1 MRPPDGDT
9 AAGLDYHLIGEPL
22 PSAPRKRSGDAWGM
36 ERFLGS
42 VRSIVLLAILGFLLF
57 FGTAGWLGKQF
68 LADNARTQA
77 LVDHTNLVIN
87 TIYEARLNLSRTQ
100 SSSRG
105 FVITGSPRDAALAE
119 DGARLATEGLLDLR
133 KLVADNPEQVRR
145 FDEATMLSE
154 EILATNDRIIAAARR
169 GDLDRARALVRD
181 TADLGPTFRA
191 KIDEAVAVEK
201 TLLTQRQ
208 AATEATLRRI
218 IWLLAGVGALAALCG
233 LLAAWAMSRQVR
245 TDQQRY
251 RELERTKLESDAAAR
266 ALAES
271 QAQLQ
276 AVLNSA
282 RDPILVVGRDGVV
295 ELANRACGEA
305 FGVIAGE
312 LIGTDIS
319 ALVPALAGGAQ
330 PAGEVTVTRRDGSSF
345 PAEIST
351 GVFERGDRA
360 VSVCILRDVTE
371 RHRLDQLKNEF
382 VSTVSHELR
391 TPLTSIRGSLGLI
404 AAGAAGAL
412 PEKARS
418 LLEIAYKNSERLVG
432 LVNDILDIEK
442 IESGRMEFRHDR
454 LEAGVLVEQAVEA
467 NQAYAAQ
474 HEVEYRITTRPDLPL
489 PVQGDADRLIQVLT
503 NLLSNAAKFSPAG
516 STIKVAVELLAGL
529 GGRQARISVRDRGA
543 GIPEEFR
550 SRIFQRFAQADA
562 SDVRRKGGTGL
573 GLSIAKAIVERHG
586 GRIGFEPAEGGG
598 TRFWFTLP
606 LLATV
611 AVAMPG
617 DARRQVLICED
628 DPDVA
633 TLLGLMIEQD
643 GWRVDIARDAETAL
657 EKARTGQYDAMTVD
671 LLLPGMDG
679 ITLIRRLRADPATA
693 ALPIVV
699 VSATAQHG
707 KRELNGDAV
716 NIVDWLDKPIEQ
728 LRLRAALRQAGLRS
742 RNGRAC
748 ILHVEDDD
756 DVIEVVGAVV
766 RDEAEI
772 VPARSLQEGRE
783 KLAQRRFD
791 LVIIDVGLP
800 DGSGLDLLETI
811 NARTPREPVL
821 IFSAQD
827 SSASYASAVSASLVK
842 SRADNEQLHQTITAL
857 INGLIQDKQGS
868 PRHGR

>member
-1 MRPPDGDT
+1 
-9 AAGLDYHLIGEPL
+9 
-22 PSAPRKRSGDAWGM
+22 M
-36 ERFLGS
+36 EKFLGS

-57 FGTAGWLGKQF
+57 FGAAGWLGKQF
-68 LADNARTQA
+68 LADNTRTQA
-77 LVDHTNLVIN
+77 WVDHTNLVIA

-100 SSSRG
+100 SSGRG
-105 FVITGSPRDAALAE
+105 FVITGNPRDAALAE
-119 DGARLATEGLLDLR
+119 DSARLATDGLLDLR
-133 KLVADNPEQVRR
+133 KLAADNPEQVRR
-145 FDEATMLSE
+145 FDDAAAISE
-154 EILATNDRIIAAARR
+154 QILVTNDRILAAVRR
-169 GDLDRARALVRD
+169 GDLDGARALVRE
-181 TADLGPTFRA
+181 TADQGPAFRA

-201 TLLTQRQ
+201 LLLAQRQ
-208 AATEATLRRI
+208 AATDATLRRI
-218 IWLLAGVGALAALCG
+218 IWLLAGVAALAALCG

-245 TDQQRY
+245 TDLQRY
-251 RELERTKLESDAAAR
+251 RELERAKLESDAAAR
-266 ALAES
+266 ALAEN

-276 AVLNSA
+276 AVLDSA
-282 RDPILVVGRDGVV
+282 RDPILVVGQDGVV

-305 FGVIAGE
+305 FGVAGGS
-312 LIGTDIS
+312 LAGTDIS
-319 ALVPALAGGAQ
+319 ALVPALAGGAH
-330 PAGEVTVTRRDGSSF
+330 PIGEVTVTRRDGSSF

-351 GVFERGDRA
+351 GVFERDGRT
-360 VSVCILRDVTE
+360 VSVCILRDMTE

-404 AAGAAGAL
+404 VAGAAGGL
-412 PEKARS
+412 PDKAKS
-418 LLEIAYKNSERLVG
+418 LLEIAHKNSERLVG

-516 STIKVAVELLAGL
+516 STIEVAVELLAGL
-529 GGRQARISVRDRGA
+529 GGRQARIGVRDRGA

-606 LLATV
+606 LLAE
-611 AVAMPG
+611 APESVAMPG
-617 DARRQVLICED
+617 DAGRQVLICED
-628 DPDVA
+628 DADVA

-643 GWRVDIARDAETAL
+643 GWRVDFARDAETAL

-679 ITLIRRLRADPATA
+679 ITLIRQLRADPATA
-693 ALPIVV
+693 GLPIVV
-699 VSATAQHG
+699 VSATAQDG
-707 KRELNGDAV
+707 KRELNGDAF

-742 RNGRAC
+742 RTGRAC

-756 DVIEVVGAVV
+756 DVIEVVGAIV

-842 SRADNEQLHQTITAL
+842 SRTDNEQLHQTITDL
-857 INGLIQDKQGS
+857 INGLIQDKQGGA
-868 PRHGR
+868 RYGR

>member
-1 MRPPDGDT
+1 
-9 AAGLDYHLIGEPL
+9 
-22 PSAPRKRSGDAWGM
+22 M
-36 ERFLGS
+36 ERLLGS
-42 VRSIVLLAILGFLLF
+42 VRSIVLIAILGFLLF
-57 FGTAGWLGKQF
+57 FGAAGWLGQQF
-68 LADNARTQA
+68 LADNARTQER
-77 LVDHTNLVIN
+77 VDHTSRVIA
-87 TIYEARLNLSRTQ
+87 TIATARIQLSRAQ
-100 SSSRG
+100 LYSRS
-105 FVITGSPRDAALAE
+105 FVVTGSPQEASVAEDAA
-119 DGARLATEGLLDLR
+119 RVATDTLLDLR
-133 KLVADNPEQVRR
+133 SMVADNPAQVRR
-145 FDEATMLSE
+145 FDDAATTTE
-154 EILATNDRIIAAARR
+154 QILVTNDRIIAAVRR
-169 GDLDRARALVRD
+169 GDVDGARDIVRSA
-181 TADLGPTFRA
+181 ADQGPAFRA
-191 KIDEAVAVEK
+191 TIEEA
-201 TLLTQRQ
+201 
-208 AATEATLRRI
+208 AATERTLLAERRAATAATLQRI
-218 IWLLAGVGALAALCG
+218 IWLLAGISALAAACG
-233 LLAAWAMSRQVR
+233 LLAVWAMSRQVR
-245 TDQQRY
+245 TDQRRY
-251 RELERTKLESDAAAR
+251 RELERAKRESDDAAR

-271 QAQLQ
+271 QAQMQ
-276 AVLNSA
+276 AVLDSA
-282 RDPILVVGRDGVV
+282 RDPILVVDRHGVV

-305 FGVIAGE
+305 FGASSRSLV
-312 LIGTDIS
+312 GTDIS
-319 ALVPALAGGAQ
+319 ELVPALIGGAH
-330 PAGEVTVTRRDGSSF
+330 PAGEVQVTRRDGSGF

-351 GVFERGDRA
+351 GVFERDGREM
-360 VSVCILRDVTE
+360 SVCILRDRTE

-404 AAGAAGAL
+404 VAGAAGPL
-412 PEKARS
+412 PDKAKA
-418 LLEIAYKNSERLVG
+418 LLEIAHKNSERLVG

-454 LEAGVLVEQAVEA
+454 LEAGSLVEQAVEA

-474 HEVEYRITTRPDLPL
+474 HEVEYRITARSDETL
-489 PVQGDADRLIQVLT
+489 PVLGDADRLIQVLT

-516 STIKVAVELLAGL
+516 TAVEVAVETAGS
-529 GGRQARISVRDRGA
+529 QVQVSVRDRGA
-543 GIPEEFR
+543 GIPEAFR
-550 SRIFQRFAQADA
+550 NRIFQRFAQADA
-562 SDVRRKGGTGL
+562 SDIRRKGGTGL

-606 LLATV
+606 LLAEAQETPTT
-611 AVAMPG
+611 AG
-617 DARRQVLICED
+617 DARRRVLVCED

-633 TLLGLMIEQD
+633 MLLGLMIEQD

-679 ITLIRRLRADPATA
+679 ITLIRQLRADAATA

-699 VSATAQHG
+699 VSATAQDG

-742 RNGRAC
+742 RSGRAR

-756 DVIEVVGAVV
+756 DVIEVVSAIV

-772 VPARSLQEGRE
+772 IPARSLREGRQ
-783 KLAQRRFD
+783 KLAEQRFD

-827 SSASYASAVSASLVK
+827 SSAAYASAVSASLVK
-842 SRADNEQLHQTITAL
+842 SRTDNRQLHQTITAL
-857 INGLIQDKQGS
+857 INGLIQDKHED
-868 PRHGR
+868 PHHGR

>member
-1 MRPPDGDT
+1 
-9 AAGLDYHLIGEPL
+9 
-22 PSAPRKRSGDAWGM
+22 M
-36 ERFLGS
+36 EKFLGS

-77 LVDHTNLVIN
+77 WVDHTNRVIN
-87 TIYEARLNLSRTQ
+87 TIYEARLNIARAQAL
-100 SSSRG
+100 SRG
-105 FVITGSPRDAALAE
+105 FVITGNPRDAAVAE
-119 DGARLATEGLLDLR
+119 DSARLATDGLLELR
-133 KLVADNPEQVRR
+133 NLTADNPEQVRR
-145 FDEATMLSE
+145 FDEAALSAE
-154 EILATNDRIIAAARR
+154 QILVTNDRIIAAVRR
-169 GDLDRARALVRD
+169 GDLEGAGSIVREAND
-181 TADLGPTFRA
+181 QAPAFRA
-191 KIDEAVAVEK
+191 GIEEAVAAEK
-201 TLLTQRQ
+201 ALLAQRQ

-218 IWLLAGVGALAALCG
+218 IWLLAGIAALAALCG

-245 TDQQRY
+245 TDQRRY
-251 RELERTKLESDAAAR
+251 RELERAKLESDAAAR

-271 QAQLQ
+271 RAQLQ
-276 AVLNSA
+276 AVLDSA
-282 RDPILVVGRDGVV
+282 RDPILVVRQDGTV

-305 FGVIAGE
+305 FGVAGGS
-312 LIGTDIS
+312 LAGTDIS
-319 ALVPALAGGAQ
+319 ELVPALAGGAH
-330 PAGEVTVTRRDGSSF
+330 PAGEVTVTRRDGGSF

-351 GVFERGDRA
+351 GVFDRDGRA
-360 VSVCILRDVTE
+360 MSVCILRDMTE

-404 AAGAAGAL
+404 VAGAAGPL
-412 PEKARS
+412 PDKAKS
-418 LLEIAYKNSERLVG
+418 LLEIAHKNSERLVG

-454 LEAGVLVEQAVEA
+454 LEAAALVEQAVEA

-474 HEVEYRITTRPDLPL
+474 HEAEYRIAARPDTPL

-516 STIKVAVELLAGL
+516 AAVEVAVEAV
-529 GGRQARISVRDRGA
+529 GRQVRVSVRDHGP

-550 SRIFQRFAQADA
+550 NRIFQRFAQADA
-562 SDVRRKGGTGL
+562 SDIRRKGGTGL

-598 TRFWFTLP
+598 TCFWFTLP
-606 LLATV
+606 LLAEAPETA
-611 AVAMPG
+611 AVAG
-617 DARRQVLICED
+617 DARRRVLICED

-693 ALPIVV
+693 DLPIVV
-699 VSATAQHG
+699 VSATAQDG
-707 KRELNGDAV
+707 KRELNGDAL

-742 RNGRAC
+742 RNGRAR

-756 DVIEVVGAVV
+756 DVIQVVGAIV

-772 VPARSLQEGRE
+772 VPARSLREGRQ
-783 KLAQRRFD
+783 KLAEQRYD

-800 DGSGLDLLETI
+800 DGSGLELLETI

-827 SSASYASAVSASLVK
+827 SSAAYASAVSASLVK
-842 SRADNEQLHQTITAL
+842 SRTDNEQLHQTITAL
-857 INGLIQDKQGS
+857 INGLIQDKQGG
-868 PRHGR
+868 PRYGR

>member
-1 MRPPDGDT
+1 
-9 AAGLDYHLIGEPL
+9 
-22 PSAPRKRSGDAWGM
+22 M
-36 ERFLGS
+36 EKFLGS

-57 FGTAGWLGKQF
+57 FGAAGWLGKQF
-68 LADNARTQA
+68 LADNARTQGW
-77 LVDHTNLVIN
+77 VDHTNLVIN
-87 TIYEARLNLSRTQ
+87 TIYEARLNLSRAQ

-105 FVITGSPRDAALAE
+105 FVITGNPQDAALA
-119 DGARLATEGLLDLR
+119 DDSARMATDSLLDLR
-133 KLVADNPEQVRR
+133 KLATDNPEQVRR
-145 FDEATMLSE
+145 FDDAAAISE
-154 EILATNDRIIAAARR
+154 QILVTNDRILAAVRR
-169 GDLDRARALVRD
+169 GDLDGARALVRD
-181 TADLGPTFRA
+181 TADQGPAFRA
-191 KIDEAVAVEK
+191 RIDEAVAVE
-201 TLLTQRQ
+201 TALLADRQ
-208 AATEATLRRI
+208 AATQATLRRI
-218 IWLLAGVGALAALCG
+218 IWLLAGIAALAALCG

-245 TDQQRY
+245 TDQRRY
-251 RELERTKLESDAAAR
+251 RELERAKQESDASAR

-271 QAQLQ
+271 QAQAQ
-276 AVLNSA
+276 AVLDSA
-282 RDPILVVGRDGVV
+282 RDPILVVGQDGVV

-305 FGVIAGE
+305 FGVTGGSLA
-312 LIGTDIS
+312 GTDIS
-319 ALVPALAGGAQ
+319 ELVPALAGGAH

-351 GVFERGDRA
+351 GVFERDGRS
-360 VSVCILRDVTE
+360 VSVCILRDMTE

-404 AAGAAGAL
+404 VAGAAGTV
-412 PEKARS
+412 PDKAKS
-418 LLEIAYKNSERLVG
+418 LLEIAHKNSERLVG

-467 NQAYAAQ
+467 NQSYATQ

-516 STIKVAVELLAGL
+516 STVEVAVETV
-529 GGRQARISVRDRGA
+529 GRQARISVRDRGA

-586 GRIGFEPAEGGG
+586 GRIGFEPAAGGG
-598 TRFWFTLP
+598 TCFWFTLP
-606 LLATV
+606 LLAEAAET
-611 AVAMPG
+611 AALPG

-628 DPDVA
+628 DADVA

-643 GWRVDIARDAETAL
+643 GWRVDFAHDAETAL
-657 EKARTGQYDAMTVD
+657 EKARTGQYAAMTVD

-679 ITLIRRLRADPATA
+679 ITLIRQLRTDPATA
-693 ALPIVV
+693 GLPIVV
-699 VSATAQHG
+699 VSATAQDG
-707 KRELNGDAV
+707 KRELNGDAF

-756 DVIEVVGAVV
+756 DVIEVVGAIV

-783 KLAQRRFD
+783 KLAARRFD

-827 SSASYASAVSASLVK
+827 SSASYANAVSASLVK
-842 SRADNEQLHQTITAL
+842 SRTDNEQLHQTITDL
-857 INGLIQDKQGS
+857 INGLIQDKQGA
-868 PRHGR
+868 PRYGR

>member
-1 MRPPDGDT
+1 
-9 AAGLDYHLIGEPL
+9 
-22 PSAPRKRSGDAWGM
+22 M
-36 ERFLGS
+36 EKFLGS

-57 FGTAGWLGKQF
+57 FGAAGWLGKQF
-68 LADNARTQA
+68 LADNTRTQGW
-77 LVDHTNLVIN
+77 VDHTNLVIN
-87 TIYEARLNLSRTQ
+87 TIYEVRLNIARGQALSR
-100 SSSRG
+100 S
-105 FVITGSPRDAALAE
+105 FVVTGIARDAAVAE
-119 DGARLATEGLLDLR
+119 DSARLATDGLLDLR
-133 KLVADNPEQVRR
+133 KMTTDNPEQVRR
-145 FDEATMLSE
+145 FDDAAAIAER
-154 EILATNDRIIAAARR
+154 ILVTNDRIIAAVRR
-169 GDLDRARALVRD
+169 GDLDGAGVIVKDAADQAPAFRAR
-181 TADLGPTFRA
+181 
-191 KIDEAVAVEK
+191 IDEAVAAEK
-201 TLLTQRQ
+201 ALLAERQSATQ
-208 AATEATLRRI
+208 ATLRRI
-218 IWLLAGVGALAALCG
+218 IWLLAGIAALAALCG

-245 TDQQRY
+245 TDQRRY
-251 RELERTKLESDAAAR
+251 RELERAKQESDASAR

-271 QAQLQ
+271 QAQAQ
-276 AVLNSA
+276 AVLDSA
-282 RDPILVVGRDGVV
+282 RDPILVVGQDGVV

-305 FGVIAGE
+305 FGVAGGS
-312 LIGTDIS
+312 LAGTDIS
-319 ALVPALAGGAQ
+319 ELVPALAGGAH
-330 PAGEVTVTRRDGSSF
+330 PTGEVTVTRRDGSSF

-351 GVFERGDRA
+351 GVFERDGRS
-360 VSVCILRDVTE
+360 VSVCILRDMTE

-404 AAGAAGAL
+404 VAGAAGGL
-412 PEKARS
+412 PDKAKS
-418 LLEIAYKNSERLVG
+418 LLEIAHKNSERLVG

-454 LEAGVLVEQAVEA
+454 LEAGGLVEQAVEA
-467 NQAYAAQ
+467 NQSYAAQ
-474 HEVEYRITTRPDLPL
+474 HEVEYRITTRPDTPL

-516 STIKVAVELLAGL
+516 STVEVAVELLAGL

-598 TRFWFTLP
+598 TCFWFTLP
-606 LLATV
+606 LLAEAPET
-611 AVAMPG
+611 AALPG

-628 DPDVA
+628 DADVA

-643 GWRVDIARDAETAL
+643 GWRVDFARDAETAL

-679 ITLIRRLRADPATA
+679 ITLIRQLRADPATA
-693 ALPIVV
+693 GLPIVV
-699 VSATAQHG
+699 VSATAQDG
-707 KRELNGDAV
+707 KRELNGDAF

-756 DVIEVVGAVV
+756 DVIEVVGAIV

-783 KLAQRRFD
+783 KLAARRFD

-842 SRADNEQLHQTITAL
+842 SRTDNEQLHQTITDL
-857 INGLIQDKQGS
+857 INGLIQDKQGA
-868 PRHGR
+868 PRYGR

>member
-1 MRPPDGDT
+1 
-9 AAGLDYHLIGEPL
+9 
-22 PSAPRKRSGDAWGM
+22 M
-36 ERFLGS
+36 EKLLGS

-57 FGTAGWLGKQF
+57 FGAAGWLGKQF

-77 LVDHTNLVIN
+77 RVDHTNLVIA
-87 TIYEARLNLSRTQ
+87 TIYEARLNIARAQALSR
-100 SSSRG
+100 S
-105 FVITGSPRDAALAE
+105 FVLTGNPRDAAVAE
-119 DGARLATEGLLDLR
+119 DSARLATDKLLDLR
-133 KLVADNPEQVRR
+133 SLTADNPDQVRR
-145 FDEATMLSE
+145 FDDAAVITEQ
-154 EILATNDRIIAAARR
+154 ILVTNDRIIASVRQ
-169 GDLDRARALVRD
+169 GDLDGAQAIVRGAADQAPAFRAR
-181 TADLGPTFRA
+181 
-191 KIDEAVAVEK
+191 IEEAVATE
-201 TLLTQRQ
+201 TALLAERQ
-208 AATEATLRRI
+208 DATEATLRRI
-218 IWLLAGVGALAALCG
+218 AWLLGGVAALAALCG
-233 LLAAWAMSRQVR
+233 LLAAWALSRQVR
-245 TDQQRY
+245 TDQKRY
-251 RELERTKLESDAAAR
+251 RELEQAKLESDAAAR

-276 AVLNSA
+276 AMLDSA
-282 RDPILVVGRDGVV
+282 RDPILVVGQDGVV
-295 ELANRACGEA
+295 GLANRACGEA
-305 FGVIAGE
+305 FGVAAGE
-312 LIGTDIS
+312 LVGTDIS
-319 ALVPALAGGAQ
+319 ALAPALAGGAQ
-330 PAGEVTVTRRDGSSF
+330 PTGEVTVTRRDGSSF

-351 GVFERGDRA
+351 GVFERDGHA
-360 VSVCILRDVTE
+360 ASVCILRDMTE

-404 AAGAAGAL
+404 VAGAAGAI
-412 PEKARS
+412 PDKAKS
-418 LLEIAYKNSERLVG
+418 LLEIAHKNSERLVG

-454 LEAGVLVEQAVEA
+454 LEVGALVDQAIEM

-474 HEVEYRITTRPDLPL
+474 HRVEYWVSARPDAALL
-489 PVQGDADRLIQVLT
+489 MLGDADRITQVLT
-503 NLLSNAAKFSPAG
+503 NLLSNAAKFSPADAVVD
-516 STIKVAVELLAGL
+516 VAIHVFGHFV
-529 GGRQARISVRDRGA
+529 RISVRDHGA

-573 GLSIAKAIVERHG
+573 GLSIAKAIIERHG

-606 LLATV
+606 LLAE
-611 AVAMPG
+611 APESAALPG
-617 DARRQVLICED
+617 DTRRRVLICED

-643 GWRVDIARDAETAL
+643 GWRADIVRDAETAL

-679 ITLIRRLRADPATA
+679 ITLIRQLRADPATA
-693 ALPIVV
+693 DLPIVV
-699 VSATAQHG
+699 VSATAQDG
-707 KRELNGDAV
+707 KRELNGDAF

-728 LRLRAALRQAGLRS
+728 LRLRTALRQAGLRS
-742 RNGRAC
+742 RSGRAC

-756 DVIEVVGAVV
+756 DVIKVVGAIV

-772 VPARSLQEGRE
+772 VPARSLQEGRA

-811 NARTPREPVL
+811 SARTPREPVL

-842 SRADNEQLHQTITAL
+842 SRTDNEQLHQTITDL
-857 INGLIQDKQGS
+857 INGLIQDKQGG

>member
-1 MRPPDGDT
+1 
-9 AAGLDYHLIGEPL
+9 
-22 PSAPRKRSGDAWGM
+22 M
-36 ERFLGS
+36 EKFLGS

-77 LVDHTNLVIN
+77 RVDHTNLVIN
-87 TIYEARLNLSRTQ
+87 TISEARLNLSRAQ

-105 FVITGSPRDAALAE
+105 FVITGNPRDAALA
-119 DGARLATEGLLDLR
+119 DDSGRMATDGLLDLR
-133 KLVADNPEQVRR
+133 TLVTDNPEQVRR
-145 FDEATMLSE
+145 FDEAAAIAE
-154 EILATNDRIIAAARR
+154 EILLTGDRILAAVRR
-169 GDLDRARALVRD
+169 GDLDGARALVRE

-191 KIDEAVAVEK
+191 KIDEAVTVEK
-201 TLLTQRQ
+201 TLLAQRQ
-208 AATEATLRRI
+208 AATEATLQRI
-218 IWLLAGVGALAALCG
+218 IWLLAGVAALAALCG

-245 TDQQRY
+245 TDQKRY
-251 RELERTKLESDAAAR
+251 RDLERAKLESDAATR

-271 QAQLQ
+271 RAQLQ
-276 AVLNSA
+276 AVLDSA

-305 FGVIAGE
+305 FGVVAGE
-312 LIGTDIS
+312 LLGTDIS
-319 ALVPALAGGAQ
+319 ALAPALAGGAQ
-330 PAGEVTVTRRDGSSF
+330 PSGEVTVTRRDGSSF

-351 GVFERGDRA
+351 GVFERDGRTA
-360 VSVCILRDVTE
+360 SVCILRDMTE

-404 AAGAAGAL
+404 VAGAAGAV
-412 PEKARS
+412 PDKAKS
-418 LLEIAYKNSERLVG
+418 LLEIAHKNSERLVG

-454 LEAGVLVEQAVEA
+454 LEIGALVDQAIEM

-474 HEVEYRITTRPDLPL
+474 HRAEYWVSARPDAALFML
-489 PVQGDADRLIQVLT
+489 GDADRITQVLT
-503 NLLSNAAKFSPAG
+503 NLLSNAAKFSPTDAVVD
-516 STIKVAVELLAGL
+516 VAIQVFGPSV
-529 GGRQARISVRDRGA
+529 RISVRDHGA

-598 TRFWFTLP
+598 TRFWFALP
-606 LLATV
+606 LLAEAPETV
-611 AVAMPG
+611 VPAG
-617 DARRQVLICED
+617 DGGRRVLICED

-633 TLLGLMIEQD
+633 TLLGMMIEQD

-657 EKARTGQYDAMTVD
+657 EKARTGRYDAMTVD

-679 ITLIRRLRADPATA
+679 IMLIRQLRADPATA
-693 ALPIVV
+693 ELPIVV
-699 VSATAQHG
+699 VSATAQDG
-707 KRELNGDAV
+707 RRELNGDAV

-728 LRLRAALRQAGLRS
+728 LRLRTALRQAGLRG
-742 RNGRAC
+742 RDGRAC

-756 DVIEVVGAVV
+756 DVIEVVGAII

-772 VPARSLQEGRE
+772 VPARSLQEGRQ

-827 SSASYASAVSASLVK
+827 SSAAYASAVSASLVK
-842 SRADNEQLHQTITAL
+842 SRTDNEQLHQTITDL
-857 INGLIQDKQGS
+857 INGLIQDKQGG

>member
-1 MRPPDGDT
+1 
-9 AAGLDYHLIGEPL
+9 
-22 PSAPRKRSGDAWGM
+22 M
-36 ERFLGS
+36 EKFLGS

-57 FGTAGWLGKQF
+57 FGAAGWLGKQF
-68 LADNARTQA
+68 LADNTRTQGW
-77 LVDHTNLVIN
+77 VDHTNLVIN
-87 TIYEARLNLSRTQ
+87 TIYEARLNLSRAQ

-105 FVITGSPRDAALAE
+105 FVITGNPRDAVLAE
-119 DGARLATEGLLDLR
+119 DSARLATGGLLDLR
-133 KLVADNPEQVRR
+133 KLAADNPEQVRR
-145 FDEATMLSE
+145 FDEATAISE
-154 EILATNDRIIAAARR
+154 EILATNDQIIAAIRR
-169 GDLDRARALVRD
+169 GDLDGARALVRE

-191 KIDEAVAVEK
+191 KIDEAVAVER
-201 TLLTQRQ
+201 TLLAQRQ
-208 AATEATLRRI
+208 DATEATLQRI
-218 IWLLAGVGALAALCG
+218 IWLLAGVAALAALCG

-245 TDQQRY
+245 TDLQRY
-251 RELERTKLESDAAAR
+251 RELERAKLESDAAAR

-271 QAQLQ
+271 RAQLQ
-276 AVLNSA
+276 AVLDSA
-282 RDPILVVGRDGVV
+282 RDPILVVGQDGVV

-305 FGVIAGE
+305 FGVAAGA

-319 ALVPALAGGAQ
+319 ALAPALAGGAQ
-330 PAGEVTVTRRDGSSF
+330 PTGEVTVTRRDGSSF
-345 PAEIST
+345 PAEVST
-351 GVFERGDRA
+351 GVFERDGRT
-360 VSVCILRDVTE
+360 VSVCILRDMTE

-404 AAGAAGAL
+404 VAGAAGTL
-412 PEKARS
+412 PDKARS
-418 LLEIAYKNSERLVG
+418 LLEIAHKNSERLVG

-454 LEAGVLVEQAVEA
+454 LEAGSLVEQAVEA
-467 NQAYAAQ
+467 NHAYAAQ
-474 HEVEYRITTRPDLPL
+474 HEVEYRITARPGTPL

-516 STIKVAVELLAGL
+516 SAVEVAVETV
-529 GGRQARISVRDRGA
+529 GRQARISVRDRGA

-550 SRIFQRFAQADA
+550 GRIFQRFAQADA

-606 LLATV
+606 LLAEAPETM
-611 AVAMPG
+611 AIPG
-617 DARRQVLICED
+617 EARRQVLICED

-643 GWRVDIARDAETAL
+643 GWRVDIARDAEIAL

-679 ITLIRRLRADPATA
+679 ITLIRQLRADPATA
-693 ALPIVV
+693 DLPIVV
-699 VSATAQHG
+699 VSATAQDG

-716 NIVDWLDKPIEQ
+716 NILDWLDKPIEQ
-728 LRLRAALRQAGLRS
+728 LRLRTALRQAGLRS

-756 DVIEVVGAVV
+756 DVIEVVGAIV

-772 VPARSLQEGRE
+772 VPARSLQEGRQ
-783 KLAQRRFD
+783 KLAERRFD

-800 DGSGLDLLETI
+800 DGSGRDLLETI

-827 SSASYASAVSASLVK
+827 SSAAYASAVSASLVK
-842 SRADNEQLHQTITAL
+842 SRTDNEQLHQTITDL
-857 INGLIQDKQGS
+857 INGLIQDKQGG

>member
-1 MRPPDGDT
+1 
-9 AAGLDYHLIGEPL
+9 
-22 PSAPRKRSGDAWGM
+22 M
-36 ERFLGS
+36 ERLLGS
-42 VRSIVLLAILGFLLF
+42 VRSIVLIATLGFLLF
-57 FGTAGWLGKQF
+57 FGAAGWLGKQF
-68 LADNARTQA
+68 LADNARTQDQ
-77 LVDHTNLVIN
+77 LEHTNLVIN
-87 TIYEARLNLSRTQ
+87 TIFQARLYLSRSQLYT
-100 SSSRG
+100 RG
-105 FVITGSPRDAALAE
+105 FVLTGRPQDAAVAE
-119 DGARLATEGLLDLR
+119 DAARLTTATMLTLR
-133 KLVADNPEQVRR
+133 SLMVDSQDQVRR
-145 FDEATMLSE
+145 LDTAASLVEQ
-154 EILATNDRIIAAARR
+154 ILVTNDRVIAAVRR
-169 GDLDRARALVRD
+169 GDLDSARSIVSSAVD
-181 TADLGPTFRA
+181 QGPAFREQIEA
-191 KIDEAVAVEK
+191 AVAAEH
-201 TLLTQRQ
+201 TLLKQRED
-208 AATEATLRRI
+208 ATDATRQRI
-218 IWLLAGVGALAALCG
+218 IWLLAGIAALAAACG
-233 LLAAWAMSRQVR
+233 LLAVWAMSRQVR
-245 TDQQRY
+245 TDQRRY
-251 RELERTKLESDAAAR
+251 RELERAKRESDDAAR

-271 QAQLQ
+271 QAQMQ
-276 AVLNSA
+276 AVLDSA
-282 RDPILVVGRDGVV
+282 RDPILVVDRHGVV

-305 FGVIAGE
+305 FGASSRSLV
-312 LIGTDIS
+312 GTDIS
-319 ALVPALAGGAQ
+319 DLVPALAGGAH
-330 PAGEVTVTRRDGSSF
+330 PAGEVRVTRRDGSGF

-351 GVFERGDRA
+351 GVFERDGREM
-360 VSVCILRDVTE
+360 SVCILRDMTE

-404 AAGAAGAL
+404 VAGAAGPL
-412 PEKARS
+412 PDKAKA
-418 LLEIAYKNSERLVG
+418 LLEIAHKNSERLVG

-454 LEAGVLVEQAVEA
+454 LEARSLVEQAVEA
-467 NQAYAAQ
+467 NQSYAAQ
-474 HEVEYRITTRPDLPL
+474 HEVEYRITAQPDEAL
-489 PVQGDADRLIQVLT
+489 PVLGDADRLIQVLT

-516 STIKVAVELLAGL
+516 TAVEVEVETAGSQI
-529 GGRQARISVRDRGA
+529 RVSVRDRGA
-543 GIPEEFR
+543 GIPEAFR
-550 SRIFQRFAQADA
+550 NRIFQRFAQADA

-606 LLATV
+606 LLTEAPETPTT
-611 AVAMPG
+611 AG
-617 DARRQVLICED
+617 DARRRVLVCED

-633 TLLGLMIEQD
+633 MLLGLMIEQD

-699 VSATAQHG
+699 VSATAQDG
-707 KRELNGDAV
+707 KRELNGDVV

-742 RNGRAC
+742 RNGRAR

-756 DVIEVVGAVV
+756 DVIEVVGAIV

-772 VPARSLQEGRE
+772 IPARSLRE
-783 KLAQRRFD
+783 ARQRLAEQRFD

-842 SRADNEQLHQTITAL
+842 SRTDNQQLHQTITAL
-857 INGLIQDKQGS
+857 INGLTQDKHEDT
-868 PRHGR
+868 RHGR